1 MKKVKKITKTFEK
14 KELKKL
20 HRKCKKLWSLVVRS
34 KASNVCS
41 ICGTDKF
48 LHAHHIEDS
57 RMCKSLRY
65 DVKNGVALCAK
76 HHKFGK
82 EAAHRGFITIYKY
95 LINNRLDD
103 LSYLEKIRSNELEFT
118 KTYLID
124 KIQELQ
130 LLLESLYIE
139 SVRSTLDGNN
149 NCR

>member
-1 MKKVKKITKTFEK
+1 MLKKITKTSEK
-14 KELKKL
+14 KELRKL

-34 KASNVCS
+34 RANYVCS
-41 ICGTDKF
+41 ICGSDKF

-82 EAAHRGFITIYKY
+82 EAAHHGFITIYKY

-103 LSYLEKIRSNELEFT
+103 LLYLEQTRNIEPEFT
-118 KTYLID
+118 KTYLIN
-124 KIQELQ
+124 KIEEL
-130 LLLESLYIE
+130 ENLYSSRREKI
-139 SVRSTLDGNN
+139 
-149 NCR
+149 